1 MEQAMLIRDHKQTIL
16 NLLQE
21 GKALMESAGDKE
33 RAAVLEKNR
42 QETEAK
48 TSPTMMFYGLY
59 NAGKSTI
66 INALCQ
72 DDVAPV
78 GDVPTTTEIQRIHW
92 KGYTLIDTPGID
104 ACTEHTKI
112 AEKEIRESD
121 VVLFVMDNADTFDN
135 ALVYRTIV
143 NILDMGKP
151 LAVIINQK
159 NIDEEEDINIPV
171 PEQASMRNIVKKV
184 SLNLETQGRRSSA
197 QLVAQRRNYLGIF
210 PLNGLMAFS
219 ARQQTNADGREGY
232 LGISGITSLKNA
244 LDPAIAHS
252 QQVYM
257 LQTPLINLRDT
268 LRQAAEEFQASS
280 IYGEKQQMAKNREAL
295 LLSRQR
301 LRDRLLA
308 DGLRKIEATI
318 EQMNASAAAGQ
329 RVEDPSQK
337 LKEEL
342 QALLREAAE
351 QEKAVLQSTLTLEAM
366 PGYQP
371 EEASAT
377 NQSEKEGFDLFDLLA
392 DVPIIIDGP
401 GFPIPIPGGVIVKLV
416 KVLFK
421 LIFGDSDSSNQQAAA
436 ESQERLAN
444 YYRWRNEMR
453 DQEIKIKAVY
463 EKSVNDFLAQ
473 VYDPQLAEIDRILA
487 DVDKTCAKHTETL
500 RELEQLQLRVSDEM
514 VALAVS

>member
-1 MEQAMLIRDHKQTIL
+1 MLAWK
-16 NLLQE
+16 
-21 GKALMESAGDKE
+21 
-33 RAAVLEKNR
+33 
-42 QETEAK
+42 
-48 TSPTMMFYGLY
+48 
-59 NAGKSTI
+59 
-66 INALCQ
+66 
-72 DDVAPV
+72 
-78 GDVPTTTEIQRIHW
+78 IQ
-92 KGYTLIDTPGID
+92 
-104 ACTEHTKI
+104 
-112 AEKEIRESD
+112 
-121 VVLFVMDNADTFDN
+121 
-135 ALVYRTIV
+135 
-143 NILDMGKP
+143 
-151 LAVIINQK
+151 
-159 NIDEEEDINIPV
+159 
-171 PEQASMRNIVKKV
+171 
-184 SLNLETQGRRSSA
+184 
-197 QLVAQRRNYLGIF
+197 
-210 PLNGLMAFS
+210 
-219 ARQQTNADGREGY
+219 GY
-232 LGISGITSLKNA
+232 LDISGITSLKNA
-244 LDPAIAHS
+244 LDTVIVRS
-252 QQVYM
+252 KQVYM

-268 LRQAAEEFQASS
+268 LRQAVEEFQASS
-280 IYGEKQQMAKNREAL
+280 IYGEKQQMAKNCEAL

-318 EQMNASAAAGQ
+318 EQLNASAAAGQ

-366 PGYQP
+366 PGYRP
-371 EEASAT
+371 EDTSAT
-377 NQSEKEGFDLFDLLA
+377 NQSKEEGFDLFDLLA

-487 DVDKTCAKHTETL
+487 DVDKTCAKHTKTL

>member
-1 MEQAMLIRDHKQTIL
+1 MLAWK
-16 NLLQE
+16 
-21 GKALMESAGDKE
+21 
-33 RAAVLEKNR
+33 
-42 QETEAK
+42 
-48 TSPTMMFYGLY
+48 
-59 NAGKSTI
+59 
-66 INALCQ
+66 
-72 DDVAPV
+72 
-78 GDVPTTTEIQRIHW
+78 IQ
-92 KGYTLIDTPGID
+92 
-104 ACTEHTKI
+104 
-112 AEKEIRESD
+112 
-121 VVLFVMDNADTFDN
+121 
-135 ALVYRTIV
+135 
-143 NILDMGKP
+143 
-151 LAVIINQK
+151 
-159 NIDEEEDINIPV
+159 
-171 PEQASMRNIVKKV
+171 
-184 SLNLETQGRRSSA
+184 
-197 QLVAQRRNYLGIF
+197 
-210 PLNGLMAFS
+210 
-219 ARQQTNADGREGY
+219 GY
-232 LGISGITSLKNA
+232 LDISGITNLKNA
-244 LDPAIAHS
+244 LDTVIVRS
-252 QQVYM
+252 KQVYM

-268 LRQAAEEFQASS
+268 LRQAVEEFQASS
-280 IYGEKQQMAKNREAL
+280 IYGEKQQMAKNCEAL

-487 DVDKTCAKHTETL
+487 DVDKTCAKHTKTL